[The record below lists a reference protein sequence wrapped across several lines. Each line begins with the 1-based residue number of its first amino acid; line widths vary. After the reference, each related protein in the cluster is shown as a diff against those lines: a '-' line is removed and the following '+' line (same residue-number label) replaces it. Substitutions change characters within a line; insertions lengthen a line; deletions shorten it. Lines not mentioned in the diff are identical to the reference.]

1 MCSRKLCCQ
10 LWSLFLLFDSMCGGN
25 RYKTTIHAIN
35 SAIVK
40 LSKISKAGGSLNGRM
55 LLKIFIGWGVTIPL
69 AMLVAIFF
77 YAVIM
82 PSYGY
87 DDEQLRVLN
96 KTVNAT
102 CF

>member
-1 MCSRKLCCQ
+1 MSTSHCLVGSVV
-10 LWSLFLLFDSMCGGN
+10 GVG
-25 RYKTTIHAIN
+25 IA
-35 SAIVK
+35 
-40 LSKISKAGGSLNGRM
+40 SKISKAGGSLNGRM

-87 DDEQLRVLN
+87 DEEQLRVLN
-96 KTVNAT
+96 ETVNAT